1 MQKINKITSINY
13 DKKDVSQVDICV
25 DNKTRYKINEN
36 IIKSLDICVG
46 KELSDQEIE
55 KIISEDKT
63 TRGKEYL
70 LRLLSRR
77 IYSRYEILKKLNSKG
92 YPENII
98 SNLIFWLEGNN
109 YINDELFAEMWAQF
123 RLQNKP
129 IGRYKL
135 NQELRIKGIKQD
147 IIQKAIDKTYQEM
160 DELTLARNLIEKK
173 IESAK
178 IKNIKIDPKK
188 IYNLLLRRGFSGEV
202 SKNIYNEINNENTVI
217 SNK

>member
-63 TRGKEYL
+63 IRGKEYL

-160 DELTLARNLIEKK
+160 DELTLARNLIKEK
-173 IESAK
+173 IVSSE
-178 IKNIKIDPKK
+178 IKNIRINPKK
-188 IYNLLLRRGFSGEV
+188 IYNFLLRRGFSIEI
-202 SKNIYNEINNENTVI
+202 SKNIYDELNNENTVI

>member
-1 MQKINKITSINY
+1 VVIYT
-13 DKKDVSQVDICV
+13 
-25 DNKTRYKINEN
+25 DNNSKYKLNEKV
-36 IIKSLDICVG
+36 IKLLDIYVG
-46 KELSDQEIE
+46 KELSDQEVE
-55 KIISEDKT
+55 KIISEDKIV
-63 TRGKEYL
+63 RGKEYL

-77 IYSRYEILKKLNSKG
+77 IYSRYEISKKLNSKE

-98 SNLIFWLEGNN
+98 SNLIFWLESNN
-109 YINDELFAEMWAQF
+109 YINDELFASMWAQF

-135 NQELRIKGIKQD
+135 NQELRIKGINQE
-147 IIQKAIDKTYQEM
+147 IIQKVIDKTYNEI
-160 DELTLARNLIEKK
+160 DEITLARNLIEKK
-173 IESAK
+173 FESAK

-202 SKNIYNEINNENTVI
+202 SKNIYNELNNENTVI